1 MADLLCR
8 WRNATPENVVFLVNS
23 LPHHKMKAK
32 EFRTYMKNHW
42 DGDFFHTPYQVAC
55 QLGLYYESE
64 DGFFLPRFDHDISV
78 EEALKYLEF
87 WAPRYYVPNPYTS
100 AGNFGCIPCPT
111 FVLSSLANYAMK
123 HPGCLYIDAFKNVFK
138 EEESGNDD
146 IVKNII
152 NKYSKVLSF
161 SKDAKLNAT
170 GGISVPAVTGFSR
183 NDKESFFY
191 IFNMAKSVS
200 RMERYSSASI
210 IERQQMFYDYMV
222 GNGLKASSAKQYAFT
237 AAVNEEVIDI
247 VKQESSKGSLFE
259 VVDILLVDKI
269 YKLVNKLDSN
279 KRWNNTLSA
288 SISNYKHFLD
298 WLEGIDDATPVEH
311 QETVPETTE
320 SLDIVKIVDAIKK
333 SGLQYEDNLIVRFAM
348 SLLTKPF
355 VILSGLAGSGK
366 TQLAI
371 AFAKAI
377 CENFKEQTCVVP
389 VGADWT
395 NREPLLGY
403 PNALKENVYEV
414 PDTGVL
420 QLILRAVKDE
430 NKPYFLILDEMNLS
444 YVERYFADFLS
455 AMESH
460 EPIPLWDKEDGIT
473 PKRVEL
479 PKNLFII
486 GTINVDET
494 TYMFSPKVL
503 DRASV
508 IEFKISEKEMTLFLG
523 KVPSVNLDN
532 IAGAVSSMAVDFVA
546 LAKASVESGFDDSKD
561 MLIKFFSQLKT
572 ANAEFGYRSATE
584 IGRFIALAKN
594 QGHLND
600 NDSIDAAIVQK
611 LLPKL
616 HGSRKKLVPV
626 LSTLWDMCETGVG
639 IELANEVP
647 EQTKYPL
654 TADKI
659 LRMYRG
665 AIDNGFTSFAEA

>member
-8 WRNATPENVVFLVNS
+8 WRNATPENVVFLVNA
-23 LPHHKMKAK
+23 LPHHKMKSK
-32 EFRTYMKNHW
+32 EFRSYMKNHW
-42 DGDFFHTPYQVAC
+42 NGDFFHTPYQVAC
-55 QLGLYYESE
+55 QLGLYYESD
-64 DGFFLPRFDHDISV
+64 DGYFHPRFDHDISTT
-78 EEALKYLEF
+78 EALKYLGY
-87 WAPRYYVPNPYTS
+87 WVPRYYVPNPYTS
-100 AGNFGCIPCPT
+100 DESFRSIPCPT

-138 EEESGNDD
+138 EDDSGNDD

-152 NKYSKVLSF
+152 NKYSKVLNY
-161 SKDAKLNAT
+161 SKDAKLTAT
-170 GGISVPAVTGFSR
+170 GGISVPSVKNISR
-183 NDKESFFY
+183 NNKESFFS
-191 IFNMAKSVS
+191 IFDMAKSVS
-200 RMERYSSASI
+200 RMERYASSNI
-210 IERQQMFYDYMV
+210 KERQQMFYDYMI
-222 GNGLKASSAKQYAFT
+222 GNGLAVSSAKQYAFIH
-237 AAVNEEVIDI
+237 AVNEEVVGI
-247 VKQESSKGSLFE
+247 VKQESAKGSLFE

-269 YKLVNKLDSN
+269 YKLVNQLPVN
-279 KRWNNTLSA
+279 KKRNNALSA
-288 SISNYKHFLD
+288 SIYNYKHFLD
-298 WLEGIDDATPVEH
+298 WLEGIDDSTPVDH
-311 QETVPETTE
+311 QEVSSKTTE
-320 SLDIVKIVDAIKK
+320 ALDINKVIEAIKN

-377 CENFKEQTCVVP
+377 CENYDEQACVVP

-403 PNALKENVYEV
+403 PNALKDKVYES
-414 PDTGVL
+414 PESGVL
-420 QLILRAVKDE
+420 QIMLKAAEDK

-460 EPIPLWDKEDGIT
+460 ELIPLWDKEDEKT

-508 IEFKISEKEMTLFLG
+508 IEFKISEKEMESFLG

-532 IAGAVSSMAVDFVA
+532 IAGTVSSMAADFVA
-546 LAKASVESGFDDSKD
+546 LAKASIESGFGDSKE
-561 MLIKFFSQLKT
+561 MLIQFFSQLKKV
-572 ANAEFGYRSATE
+572 NAEFGYRSATE

-600 NDSIDAAIVQK
+600 NDSVDAAIVQK
-611 LLPKL
+611 LLPEL

-626 LSTLWDMCETGVG
+626 LSTLWEMCGTGIG

-654 TADKI
+654 TVDKL

>member
-23 LPHHKMKAK
+23 LPHKKMRSK
-32 EFRTYMKNHW
+32 EFRSFMKDHW
-42 DGDFFHTPYQVAC
+42 DGDFFRTPYQVAC

-64 DGFFLPRFDHDISV
+64 DGYFHPRFDHNISTD
-78 EEALKYLEF
+78 EALEYLEF

-100 AGNFGCIPCPT
+100 DGSFDSIPCPT
-111 FVLSSLANYAMK
+111 FVLSALANYALK
-123 HPGCLYIDAFKNVFK
+123 HPGCSFLEAFQKVFK

-152 NKYSKVLSF
+152 NKYSKVLYY

-170 GGISVPAVTGFSR
+170 GGISIPSVDSVSR
-183 NDKESFFY
+183 NDKEFF
-191 IFNMAKSVS
+191 FNLFTMVKSIS
-200 RMERYSSASI
+200 RMERYASSNI
-210 IERQQMFYDYMV
+210 KERQQMFYDYMI
-222 GNGLKASSAKQYAFT
+222 GNGLAVSSAKQYASIH
-237 AAVNEEVIDI
+237 AVNEEVVGI
-247 VKQESSKGSLFE
+247 VKQESGKGSLFE

-269 YKLVNKLDSN
+269 YKLVNQLPVN
-279 KRWNNTLSA
+279 KKRNNALSA
-288 SISNYKHFLD
+288 SIYNYKHFLD
-298 WLEGIDDATPVEH
+298 WLEGIDDSTPVEH
-311 QETVPETTE
+311 QEAASETTE
-320 SLDIVKIVDAIKK
+320 ALDIRKVIEVIKN
-333 SGLQYEDNLIVRFAM
+333 SGLQYEDNLIVRFTI

-355 VILSGLAGSGK
+355 MILSGLAGSGK

-377 CENFKEQTCVVP
+377 CENFEQQTCVVP

-403 PNALKENVYEV
+403 PNALKDKEYET

-420 QLILRAVKDE
+420 QIILRAFE
-430 NKPYFLILDEMNLS
+430 NNNKPYFLILDEMNLS

-460 EPIPLWDKEDGIT
+460 EPIPLWDKEGDEI
-473 PKRVEL
+473 PKSVEL

-503 DRASV
+503 DRANV
-508 IEFKISEKEMTLFLG
+508 IEFKISEKEMSSFLD
-523 KVPSVNLDN
+523 KVPNVELSH
-532 IAGAVSSMAVDFVA
+532 IAGALSSMAVDFVSI
-546 LAKASVESGFDDSKD
+546 AKSSIESGFEESKAL
-561 MLIKFFSQLKT
+561 LIKFFSQLKT
-572 ANAEFGYRSATE
+572 VNAEFGYRSATE
-584 IGRFIALAKN
+584 IGRFIALAKE
-594 QGHLND
+594 QGHFNE
-600 NDSIDAAIVQK
+600 NKSVDAAIVQK

-626 LSTLWDMCETGVG
+626 LTTLWDMCETGIG
-639 IELANEVP
+639 LELAEGVP

-654 TADKI
+654 TADKL

-665 AIDNGFTSFAEA
+665 ALDNGFTSFAEA